1 MDQVEVLKETINRLT
16 LQKLAQRYIAFDV
29 ETTGLSAQNDRIIE
43 LGAVIFEKGKIIDTF
58 SSLVNPH
65 QVIPYPVT
73 MVNHITNEM
82 LASAPEEKDIYPSFI
97 DFMGNSLNGETLICA
112 HNARF
117 DTSFLKE
124 TFNRLGYYANIH
136 YVDTLALSQHL
147 IRDIENHKQ
156 STVGDYFHIY
166 NTNAHR
172 ASSDAEVCGKILWR
186 LMDYSMM
193 DHAQRRK
200 RTEKNQLSQEE
211 MDICNYLYQMI
222 LEHDSKCPYLG
233 FYKNSNAYIDV
244 DYLLSFFKL
253 KFARRGHYF
262 IIPKNE
268 ALKYDVIFS
277 PCTKSEGINNVRV
290 FFTSPNDLFIFKNY
304 ILKEYDECKA
314 LVTPVLKRHPY
325 FAKKYESNPALD
337 VVKQLQAKTIE

>member
-1 MDQVEVLKETINRLT
+1 MDQVEVLKETINRQT

-124 TFNRLGYYANIH
+124 TLG
-136 YVDTLALSQHL
+136 
-147 IRDIENHKQ
+147 
-156 STVGDYFHIY
+156 
-166 NTNAHR
+166 
-172 ASSDAEVCGKILWR
+172 
-186 LMDYSMM
+186 
-193 DHAQRRK
+193 
-200 RTEKNQLSQEE
+200 
-211 MDICNYLYQMI
+211 LYQF
-222 LEHDSKCPYLG
+222 L
-233 FYKNSNAYIDV
+233 
-244 DYLLSFFKL
+244 
-253 KFARRGHYF
+253 
-262 IIPKNE
+262 
-268 ALKYDVIFS
+268 
-277 PCTKSEGINNVRV
+277 
-290 FFTSPNDLFIFKNY
+290 
-304 ILKEYDECKA
+304 CK
-314 LVTPVLKRHPY
+314 TVL
-325 FAKKYESNPALD
+325 A
-337 VVKQLQAKTIE
+337 